1 MNFGILNSVNEDDMY
16 FKKALLETLKSEGD
30 TLILGYGYYSNYIF
44 NPYIKDNDKD
54 EYIKLDTII
63 EFEEAFYSC
72 LAEGFKKYKNK
83 SSTKDERIKPKV
95 IIVGHMKN
103 ENSTYK
109 NKFEDY
115 ESLGYRIYYNLKKK
129 GIDVDVRV
137 VKSSEKY
144 HKKVAFKFYREKEDD
159 KDSITNLC
167 PVMLLIGSSNLTRQ
181 GIHITKDFNQEVDVL
196 FWNNYIMKKKKSIIE
211 DILEDQK
218 LKSYRSV
225 YDRFIEDQMRKLGKK
240 RVNNKNYEI
249 SKGISLEIYTYIA
262 SLREELD
269 ESKKIDYIK
278 SLSET
283 KELLIDFY
291 DSCIKT
297 PANEDN
303 LRFLYLRKDEY
314 IQLIVKNN
322 LSDIISAIDSN
333 SNIKNTLKYNFCYGE
348 KSSYEILKE
357 ILEASTDEE
366 DAKFK
371 LRVLIH
377 GKLI

>member
-1 MNFGILNSVNEDDMY
+1 
-16 FKKALLETLKSEGD
+16 
-30 TLILGYGYYSNYIF
+30 
-44 NPYIKDNDKD
+44 
-54 EYIKLDTII
+54 
-63 EFEEAFYSC
+63 
-72 LAEGFKKYKNK
+72 
-83 SSTKDERIKPKV
+83 
-95 IIVGHMKN
+95 
-103 ENSTYK
+103 
-109 NKFEDY
+109 
-115 ESLGYRIYYNLKKK
+115 
-129 GIDVDVRV
+129 
-137 VKSSEKY
+137 
-144 HKKVAFKFYREKEDD
+144 
-159 KDSITNLC
+159 
-167 PVMLLIGSSNLTRQ
+167 
-181 GIHITKDFNQEVDVL
+181 
-196 FWNNYIMKKKKSIIE
+196 
-211 DILEDQK
+211 
-218 LKSYRSV
+218 
-225 YDRFIEDQMRKLGKK
+225 
-240 RVNNKNYEI
+240 
-249 SKGISLEIYTYIA
+249 
-262 SLREELD
+262 
-269 ESKKIDYIK
+269 K

-333 SNIKNTLKYNFCYGE
+333 SNIKNTLKYNFCYRE